1 MIYAL
6 PALLLRFDVDPV
18 LKRQGT
24 HQVLPKDRLSDLPE
38 NMRDEPD
45 VVIVRRRR
53 SPDLRFPLV
62 CPGSLEP
69 FSCVLGL
76 GHPAAFERG
85 AQEYARMSPT
95 KIPYTTSHS
104 LLERHESIAP

>member
-1 MIYAL
+1 MFTTYIHTRSIYANNFKISLFFYCTTDAVSGQVRCRHFSSLLGIMIHAL

-62 CPGSLEP
+62 CPGSL
-69 FSCVLGL
+69 
-76 GHPAAFERG
+76 
-85 AQEYARMSPT
+85 Y
-95 KIPYTTSHS
+95 
-104 LLERHESIAP
+104 